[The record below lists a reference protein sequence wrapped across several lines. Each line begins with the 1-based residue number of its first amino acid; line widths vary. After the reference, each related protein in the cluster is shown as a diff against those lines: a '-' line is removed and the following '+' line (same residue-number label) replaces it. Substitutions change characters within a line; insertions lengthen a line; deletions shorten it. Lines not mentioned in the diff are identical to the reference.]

1 MEALRTPRY
10 RIVLATSAANQ
21 IAVWTAYTAA
31 IAGMLAAGM
40 GVVEL
45 GLLSACWTL
54 GMPIPVIA
62 GGALTDRF
70 GPSRVLLLGIAVQV
84 GGILLMTLAFSG
96 PAPALAPILLAAA
109 LIGGAEGFN
118 SVSIQVLAGAVVPR
132 SQMGSAI
139 GSLLIAT
146 ATGRIAG
153 GLLIGPLVALVGIA
167 PSFIVSL
174 LFPAT
179 AVLLLRRLGRVAA
192 IADEGA
198 PAGSR
203 LDLRPGA
210 RWLRSSPVA
219 ISVVLIGALM
229 SLAVYSYFA
238 PLPIVVARTLGS
250 DAGAQGVAMALGGVA
265 ILAIG
270 LSLGR
275 ILRRFGTG
283 RVLIAGVFA
292 SAFFVAGLGLAESAA
307 VAVVVLTLLPMCTN
321 IQYATCNLL
330 LQQLA
335 PAAVRGRVLGLF
347 TLTFVLLEPIG
358 MAGVSALSQVAGEQI
373 VLVGMGIVTTLSVGL
388 IVLLRP
394 AILRAGAAA
403 PA

>member
-1 MEALRTPRY
+1 
-10 RIVLATSAANQ
+10 
-21 IAVWTAYTAA
+21 
-31 IAGMLAAGM
+31 
-40 GVVEL
+40 
-45 GLLSACWTL
+45 
-54 GMPIPVIA
+54 
-62 GGALTDRF
+62 
-70 GPSRVLLLGIAVQV
+70 
-84 GGILLMTLAFSG
+84 
-96 PAPALAPILLAAA
+96 
-109 LIGGAEGFN
+109 
-118 SVSIQVLAGAVVPR
+118 
-132 SQMGSAI
+132 
-139 GSLLIAT
+139 
-146 ATGRIAG
+146 
-153 GLLIGPLVALVGIA
+153 VALVGIA
-167 PSFIVSL
+167 PSLIVSL